1 VRQHLPHRRPGP
13 GAPRPGP
20 APGGLRV
27 LFLGSSLTYNNDM
40 PLLVQAFAGEVGKSV
55 EVVTVAK
62 GGFSFEDHCKRG
74 AALSTLRKGP
84 WSYVVMQQGPSTLT
98 ASRRNMREWARRLAD
113 PIREAGARPALYMV
127 WPAEDRLAFFDEVR
141 TSYQLTAEDIDGMM
155 IPAGEAWR
163 AAWRRDPNVPLYR
176 KDREHPSPTGSF
188 LAALSIFG
196 MLFSRSPVGLP
207 ARVRLRNGTF
217 AQVPPG
223 LAKLLQESAAEANEQ
238 FGKR

>member
-1 VRQHLPHRRPGP
+1 MRM
-13 GAPRPGP
+13 
-20 APGGLRV
+20 RV

-40 PLLVQAFAGEVGKSV
+40 PLLVQAFAREAGQGVD
-55 EVVTVAK
+55 VVTVAK

-84 WSYVVMQQGPSTLT
+84 WTWVVMQQGPSTLP
-98 ASRRNMREWARRLAD
+98 ASRRNMREWARRLAE
-113 PIREAGARPALYMV
+113 PIRKAGARPALYMV
-127 WPAEDRLAFFDEVR
+127 WPPEERLAFFDEVR
-141 TSYQLTAEDIDGMM
+141 ASYQLTAEDIDGML

-176 KDREHPSPTGSF
+176 RDREHPSPTGSF

-207 ARVRLRNGTF
+207 ARVRLSNGAF
-217 AQVPPG
+217 AQVPPD
-223 LAKLLQESAAEANEQ
+223 LAKLLQGSAAEANEQ
-238 FGKR
+238 YGRR

>member
-1 VRQHLPHRRPGP
+1 MRQHLPQSRPGP
-13 GAPRPGP
+13 GAPRPGS

-84 WSYVVMQQGPSTLT
+84 WNFVVMQQGPSTLT

-141 TSYQLTAEDIDGMM
+141 TSYQLTAEDIDGML

-188 LAALSIFG
+188 LVALSIFG

-207 ARVRLRNGTF
+207 ARVRLRNGAF
-217 AQVPPG
+217 AQVAPG
-223 LAKLLQESAAEANEQ
+223 LAKLLQESAEEANQ
-238 FGKR
+238 AYGRR